1 MMIEVA
7 IRFLLARVV
16 IIKIFSPILY
26 ILHQSPFHNTFFVRR
41 MNVAYALIPEKR
53 MLPDTK
59 YLHPSVW
66 IYYMFTIYLNKRSNE
81 WFFCY

>member
-1 MMIEVA
+1 
-7 IRFLLARVV
+7 
-16 IIKIFSPILY
+16 
-26 ILHQSPFHNTFFVRR
+26 

-66 IYYMFTIYLNKRSNE
+66 IYYMFTIYLKRSNE
-81 WFFCY
+81 WFFCYYHALYVEI